1 MKRLDNYIGQTVLLA
16 CLLVLFAIIGLD
28 VLFGLIDELNDINQR
43 YTIWNATR
51 YVLLSV
57 PASVYEFIPLSCLV
71 GCLIGLGLLA
81 GSSELTVVRAA
92 GVSKL
97 RIVLSVCRPV
107 LLLIL
112 FAAALGEYVV
122 PLSSQ
127 QAAVEKAKSWG
138 QGDNHGV
145 RYGVWNREGD
155 WFMRFNAI
163 ERNGTVHGLALY
175 QFDPQR
181 QLLSTRHANR
191 AQYIDGVWHLTKQR
205 STYFEQGRTRV
216 ERKDEALWQSQLKPE
231 LLALLAQEPTEMS
244 IQALLGFNDYM
255 ASQNLSS
262 RPHQLELWG
271 KLLQPLAIF
280 SLVLIAVSFVFGSL
294 RSVPM
299 GQRVL
304 VGIIVGLVFK
314 FSQDLLGPASTVYG
328 FSPLVA
334 VLTPILACILVGGW
348 LLRRGS

>member
-1 MKRLDNYIGQTVLLA
+1 MKRLDNYIGQTVLFS

-28 VLFGLIDELNDINQR
+28 VLFGFIDELDDINDR
-43 YTIWNATR
+43 YTIWNASR
-51 YVLLSV
+51 FVMLSV
-57 PASVYEFIPLSCLV
+57 PASVYEFIPLSSLV

-81 GSSELTVVRAA
+81 GSSELTVMRAA
-92 GVSKL
+92 GVSKF

-107 LLLIL
+107 FLLVLV
-112 FAAALGEYVV
+112 AAALGEYVV
-122 PLSSQ
+122 PVSEQ
-127 QAAVEKAKSWG
+127 QAKVEKAKAWG
-138 QGDNHGV
+138 NDISQGI

-163 ERNGTVHGLALY
+163 ERNGTVHGLSLY
-175 QFDPQR
+175 EFNQDR
-181 QLLSTRHANR
+181 QLLSSSFSNR
-191 AQYIDGVWHLTKQR
+191 GEYSGGRWQLSRQR
-205 STYFEQGRTRV
+205 ISHFEGDRVRV
-216 ERKDEALWQSQLKPE
+216 EHRIQAEWHSQIKPE
-231 LLALLAQEPTEMS
+231 LLGLLAQDPTEMS
-244 IQALLGFNDYM
+244 IQDLLSFDDYM
-255 ASQNLSS
+255 QSQNLVSQ
-262 RPHQLELWG
+262 PHQLELWS

-294 RSVPM
+294 RSVTM

-304 VGIIVGLVFK
+304 VGIMVGLVFK

-334 VLTPILACILVGGW
+334 VLIPILACILVGAW